1 MENIDSVINS
11 HYGMITSAQAT
22 EIASKNNSLLSK
34 EHIDVQG
41 INDFLKMQTH
51 QSSLLKD
58 SKGGN
63 YNVIIEDKIYRIFE
77 DFDNIDDNKKKN
89 KRTII
94 LGREGNTIAL
104 KLSEKFSKIIDI
116 NGFERGDIIS
126 ARNVLLDIIHNEL
139 IAIPTT
145 VLTRIFPSD
154 SGIKNYD
161 ELIDGMKNID
171 VIGNI
176 IEIGPIRYV
185 NKINSND
192 LIGISSCVIS
202 NTYKTFNVSLWGRAA
217 LKTAA
222 MNGNDTIKIEFCAI
236 KKRNNTLE
244 IYANDLSRILINK
257 NLSSR
262 LI

>member
-161 ELIDGMKNID
+161 ELIEGMKNID

-222 MNGNDTIKIEFCAI
+222 MNVNDTIKIEFCSI

>member
-1 MENIDSVINS
+1 MENIDSIINS
-11 HYGMITSAQAT
+11 HYGMITSAQAAD
-22 EIASKNNSLLSK
+22 IASEDSNLLIK

-41 INDFLKMQTH
+41 INEFLKMQTH
-51 QSSLLKD
+51 QSTLLKD
-58 SKGGN
+58 SEN
-63 YNVIIEDKIYRIFE
+63 STYNVIIEDKIYRIFE
-77 DFDNIDDNKKKN
+77 DSNTLEDSKKKN
-89 KRTII
+89 MRTVV
-94 LGREGNTIAL
+94 LGKEGNTIAL

-126 ARNVLLDIIHNEL
+126 ARNVLLDLVHNEL
-139 IAIPTT
+139 IATPTT

-161 ELIDGMKNID
+161 ELCDGMKNID
-171 VIGNI
+171 IIGNI

-185 NKINSND
+185 NKINGNG
-192 LIGISSCVIS
+192 LIGVSSCVIS
-202 NTYKTFNVSLWGRAA
+202 NTYKTFNVSLWGNAA
-217 LKTAA
+217 LKTAV
-222 MNGNDTIKIEFCAI
+222 MNVNDTIKIEFCSI
-236 KKRNNTLE
+236 KNRNNTLE